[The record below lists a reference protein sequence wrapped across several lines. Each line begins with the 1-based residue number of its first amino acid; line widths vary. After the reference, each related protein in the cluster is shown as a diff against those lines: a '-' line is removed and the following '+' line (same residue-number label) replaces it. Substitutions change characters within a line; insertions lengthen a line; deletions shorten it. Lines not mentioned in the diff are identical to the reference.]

1 MFFSSDT
8 PQPATAART
17 CLAQLGFGAAAIGN
31 LYRAL
36 DDATAQAAI
45 RAALEAGIGYFD
57 VAPHY
62 GQGLAERRL
71 GVGLAGAEVTVST
84 KVGRVLKPIDAPP
97 EGTIRHGFVDGDAY
111 EPVFDYSYDGIMRS
125 FDASLARMQRERID
139 ILLAHDLGEVTHGA
153 DHARH
158 YRDFLEGGYRA
169 MSDLKA
175 EGRIKAIGLGVNE
188 VAICETLLS
197 DVDLD
202 VVLLAGRYTLLE
214 QSPLETFFP
223 LCARKGVSV
232 IAAAP
237 FNSGILIEGA
247 RKGACY
253 NYAPAPD
260 TILERVRRIE
270 AVCEAHGVPLAA
282 AALQFPLA
290 HPVVKRL
297 LIGMGHP
304 TEVGANLGYG
314 QVEIPEGLW
323 SDLKAEGVLHNEAPV
338 PQPETVNSVG
348 AESAHG

>member
-1 MFFSSDT
+1 MFFSSDI
-8 PQPATAART
+8 PQPSSGARDCT
-17 CLAQLGFGAAAIGN
+17 AQLGFGAAAIGN
-31 LYRAL
+31 LYRAI

-45 RAALEAGIGYFD
+45 TAALEAGIGYFD

-71 GVGLAGAEVTVST
+71 GAGLKGSEVTVST

-97 EGTIRHGFVDGDAY
+97 KDTVRHGFVDGDPY
-111 EPVFDYSYDGIMRS
+111 EPVFDYSYDGVMRS
-125 FDASLARMQRERID
+125 FDASLMRLQREHID
-139 ILLAHDLGEVTHGA
+139 ILLAHDLGEVTHGPE
-153 DHARH
+153 HPRH

-169 MSDLKA
+169 MTELKA
-175 EGRIKAIGLGVNE
+175 QGRIKAIGLGVNE
-188 VAICETLLS
+188 VAICETLMS

-223 LCARKGVSV
+223 LCAQKGVSV

-247 RKGACY
+247 KKGACY
-253 NYAPAPD
+253 NYAPAPEA
-260 TILERVRRIE
+260 IVERVRRIE
-270 AVCEAHGVPLAA
+270 AICEAHAVPLAA

-297 LIGMGHP
+297 LIGMGQP
-304 TEVGANLGYG
+304 EQVTANLGYG
-314 QVEIPEGLW
+314 QVKIPEGLW
-323 SDLKAEGVLHNEAPV
+323 SDLKGEGLVHPDAPV
-338 PQPETVNSVG
+338 PQAQTANSVQV
-348 AESAHG
+348 ESAHG